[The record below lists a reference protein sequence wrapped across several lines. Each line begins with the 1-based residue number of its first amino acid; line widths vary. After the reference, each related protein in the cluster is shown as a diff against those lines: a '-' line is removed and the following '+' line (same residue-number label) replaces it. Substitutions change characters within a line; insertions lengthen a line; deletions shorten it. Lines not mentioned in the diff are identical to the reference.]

1 MASRTPLLSLSSKP
15 LLVSACAVTGVGAYF
30 GARSLLTQAHAESN
44 EPKYVF
50 GSWGP
55 KTLRLKSSK
64 SVNHNTKRLVFELPG
79 ENAQSGLTIVSSLLT
94 FSRPAGSWFPAIR
107 PYTPISV
114 SGMAPNLLR
123 KSSLDMKLTQS
134 KLAQT
139 GIVEIMVKQYPDG
152 KASTHLHS
160 LNPGDSLT
168 FLFPIKEYEWVP
180 NRSSQVYLIAG
191 GLGITPMYQVLQGI
205 LNNPNDKTKVNLV
218 FGVNS
223 EEDILLK
230 DELEGFKQ
238 RFPTRFNYCYVVS
251 DLKQE
256 KSGLRKGRIDEGLLR
271 EITGG
276 HDKSTKV
283 LLCGPPPMTN
293 SLVGPKIGFMNSGGG
308 VLSRLGFTKDQI
320 HSF

>member
-1 MASRTPLLSLSSKP
+1 MASRTPLLNLSSKP

-44 EPKYVF
+44 EPNYVF
-50 GSWGP
+50 HSWGP
-55 KTLRLKSSK
+55 KTLRLKSSN
-64 SVNHNTKRLVFELPG
+64 SVNHDTKRLVFELPG
-79 ENAQSGLTIVSSLLT
+79 EKSQSGLTIVSSLLT
-94 FSRPAGSWFPAIR
+94 FSRPAGRWLPVIR

-114 SGMAPNLLR
+114 S
-123 KSSLDMKLTQS
+123 
-134 KLAQT
+134 AQA
-139 GIVEIMVKQYPDG
+139 GIVELMVKQYPNG

-180 NRSSQVYLIAG
+180 NRFSQVYLIAG

-205 LNNPNDKTKVNLV
+205 LNNPDDKTKVNLI

-238 RFPTRFNYCYVVS
+238 RFPTRFNYYYVVS

-256 KSGLRKGRIDEGLLR
+256 KLGLRKGRVDEKLLQ
-271 EITGG
+271 EITGRP
-276 HDKSTKV
+276 DKSMKV
-283 LLCGPPPMTN
+283 LLCGPPPMT
-293 SLVGPKIGFMNSGGG
+293 SALVGPKIGFMSTGGG
-308 VLSRLGFTKDQI
+308 VLGRLGFTKDQI